1 MPTRAD
7 GDNQMGRKLACAAFL
22 IGFVAVGGCAAT
34 HKPPVDFSQP
44 GVTQEKHDA
53 DLADCRA
60 QASSLSLSRQ
70 QAGAGRSFGTAGSA
84 SSNPA
89 ITYYRDDPNAGLLM
103 QPGGVQKFL
112 DLCMQRKGYQLTD

>member
-1 MPTRAD
+1 MI
-7 GDNQMGRKLACAAFL
+7 RKLAGSAAMLGVF
-22 IGFVAVGGCAAT
+22 AVVGCAAT
-34 HKPPVDFSQP
+34 HKPPVDLSQP

-60 QASSLSLSRQ
+60 QASSRSLSRQ
-70 QAGAGRSFGTAGSA
+70 QAGPLRTFGTAGSA

-89 ITYYRDDPNAGLLM
+89 IIYYRDDPDAALIM

-112 DLCMQRKGYQLTD
+112 DLCMQRKGYQLTN